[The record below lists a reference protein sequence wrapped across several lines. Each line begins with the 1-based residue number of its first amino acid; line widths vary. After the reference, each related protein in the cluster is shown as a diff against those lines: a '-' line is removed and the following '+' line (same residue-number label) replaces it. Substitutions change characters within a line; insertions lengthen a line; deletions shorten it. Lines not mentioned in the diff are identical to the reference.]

1 MLRTL
6 SRGVTRAVADN
17 PHMGLHQWETDK
29 ALLKAVREH
38 GGVLSDAAAAL
49 GYHANTL
56 RNRLRSQG
64 LMQEVQKI
72 RAEARKENRVAPVKP
87 VGTVEEVE
95 TDALADAVHLRLKN
109 GKPYQPVDL
118 ADELDV
124 SPKRINKAI
133 ANLRERG
140 FRIADP
146 SKSPTSE
153 IKLDRLAVESRAV
166 HKALLEGDDITL
178 GIISDTHLNSKECAL
193 PQLELAYDV
202 LAERVTPDADGV
214 RHVYHAG
221 DLVAG
226 LGIYRTQAQDLV
238 NHTFESQV
246 DFAVN
251 KYPMREGVKTVL
263 ISGNHDV
270 EGDFGRMGADPA
282 AAVCHQRED
291 MSYLGAYTANV
302 ELPNGAHMTLVHGR
316 GGGGYAMSYKPQ
328 KWVESVPAG
337 RKPALVVFGHWH
349 ISGYFKH
356 RNIPLLLGGCFE
368 WQTSLLVRLGL
379 QPDVGFWLV
388 TLRLGD
394 DGSMVKITPEWHQFY
409 EGRHVAVS
417 KPA

>member
-1 MLRTL
+1 MGFHEWE
-6 SRGVTRAVADN
+6 SNAD
-17 PHMGLHQWETDK
+17 
-29 ALLKAVREH
+29 LLDAVRQH
-38 GGVLSDAAAAL
+38 DGVINHAAKAL
-49 GYHANTL
+49 GYHPMTF
-56 RNRLRSQG
+56 RHRLEQQG
-64 LMQEVQKI
+64 LMPEVQKI
-72 RAEARKENRVAPVKP
+72 RAEARKGNRRPTAEPVKS
-87 VGTVEEVE
+87 VDETA
-95 TDALADAVHLRLKN
+95 TDALADAVHARLKT
-109 GKPYQPVDL
+109 GKPWSPVDL
-118 ADELDV
+118 ADQLDV
-124 SPKRINKAI
+124 SPRRISDAI

-146 SKSPTSE
+146 SDTGIAE
-153 IKLDRLAVESRAV
+153 VKLDRLAVESRAV
-166 HKALLEGDDITL
+166 HKALLDGDDITL
-178 GIISDTHLNSKECAL
+178 GIISDTHLNSRECAL

-202 LAERVTPDADGV
+202 LAERVTPDADGI

-226 LGIYRTQAQDLV
+226 LGIYRTQAQDLI

-246 DFAVN
+246 NFAVN
-251 KYPMREGVKTVL
+251 RYPRREGVNTVL

-282 AAVCHQRED
+282 AAVVNQRDD
-291 MSYLGAYTANV
+291 MTYLGAYTANV

-388 TLRLGD
+388 TLRLGE

-409 EGRHVAVS
+409 EGRHVEVS
-417 KPA
+417 KPS